1 MEIDCLPLRD
11 LDYPSTSL
19 IETFLKSATAIA
31 QAGGSV
37 LKKYWGR
44 VTEIQDKAFAGDL
57 VTEADRY
64 SEEKILGILK
74 AEFPDH
80 AILSEESGWYSV
92 ANADYVWV
100 IDPLDGT
107 TNYTHGFPVI
117 AVSIGLLYREK
128 PIVGVIFNPIQEE
141 LYQAGF
147 GLGALLNQNSIN
159 VSKVPS
165 LADSLLASGF
175 AYDRRETKDNNYPE
189 FCQLTQMTQGVR
201 RAGAAS
207 LDLAYVAAGRLDG
220 YWERGIKPW
229 DIAAGIVLVKEAGG
243 VVSAYDQGPLKFD
256 SGRIMATNGLIH
268 QELSHALLSIAAEE
282 ATQD

>member
-1 MEIDCLPLRD
+1 MPVQD
-11 LDYPSTSL
+11 LEHPPNSL
-19 IETFLKSATAIA
+19 TKAFLESATAVA
-31 QAGGSV
+31 QAGGNI

-80 AILSEESGWYSV
+80 AILSEESGWHSV

-117 AVSIGLLYREK
+117 AVSIGLLYRK
-128 PIVGVIFNPIQEE
+128 NPIVGVIFNPIQEE

-147 GLGALLNQNSIN
+147 GLGANLNHNSIN

-165 LADSLLASGF
+165 LANSLLASGF
-175 AYDRRETKDNNYPE
+175 AYDRRETKDNNYAE
-189 FCQLTQMTQGVR
+189 FCHLTHITQGVR

-207 LDLAYVAAGRLDG
+207 LDLAYVAAGRIDG
-220 YWERGIKPW
+220 YWERGINPW
-229 DIAAGIVLVKEAGG
+229 DIAAGVVLVKEAGG
-243 VVSAYDQGPLKFD
+243 TVSAYDQSPLKFD
-256 SGRIMATNGLIH
+256 SGRILATNGLIH
-268 QELSHALLSIAAEE
+268 EELSHALLSVAMKE
-282 ATQD
+282 ASKD